1 MLSDPKN
8 NSLSLSMVE
17 KKGNLLDQFHNFLYL
32 YIGPRFKDNGIPLQ
46 VYSNYPVHSTL
57 YTSTQGVKGQ
67 SLVPR
72 MLSVRSIDIYLMA
85 IRDPA

>member
-32 YIGPRFKDNGIPLQ
+32 YIGPRFKDNGIPL
-46 VYSNYPVHSTL
+46 
-57 YTSTQGVKGQ
+57 
-67 SLVPR
+67 
-72 MLSVRSIDIYLMA
+72 
-85 IRDPA
+85 

>member
-32 YIGPRFKDNGIPLQ
+32 YIGPRFKVKEFPFRFTVIIL
-46 VYSNYPVHSTL
+46 SILL
-57 YTSTQGVKGQ
+57 YTRVRKG
-67 SLVPR
+67 SKG
-72 MLSVRSIDIYLMA
+72 SH
-85 IRDPA
+85 